1 MSLLEV
7 SSAKPFPFDYLQ
19 NKELMALSIV
29 LLFLL
34 PPGKIEH
41 KLIFEAAEQTSRIGD
56 IVQFCCQQI
65 VGTSSWKS

>member
-1 MSLLEV
+1 MTKHLEYLWLCQAVMSLLEV

-41 KLIFEAAEQTSRIGD
+41 KLIFEAAEQTSN
-56 IVQFCCQQI
+56 
-65 VGTSSWKS
+65 